1 MTRKV
6 VSEHHDNYSSLLGCN
21 SITANKIIGAFKDT
35 GKEAAQLVN
44 PEQKKTCQI
53 VHILVEQKRNYP
65 DFS

>member
-21 SITANKIIGAFKDT
+21 SITGNKIIGAFKDT

-44 PEQKKTCQI
+44 PEQKKNLPNCAHSGGTEKK
-53 VHILVEQKRNYP
+53 L
-65 DFS
+65 S